1 MEGLRRTSHTLA
13 PFALT
18 TLRVV
23 VGVVMAVH
31 GWLKLEDY
39 GAWVAN
45 VERLGVPE
53 PEVLAAIAV
62 AAELGG
68 GVALILGFLTPLAA
82 LLVFG
87 QMIAAIAL
95 VHPDRFL
102 AQDGGMEYPL
112 VLAATALF
120 FVARGAGPISI
131 DHLLFNRRKR
141 VPPRREVRRPRRY
154 EDGVPVT

>member
-1 MEGLRRTSHTLA
+1 MEGLRRTSH
-13 PFALT
+13 ALT
-18 TLRVV
+18 PYALTILRVV

-31 GWLKLEDY
+31 GWMKLQDY

-53 PEVLAAIAV
+53 PDVLAAIAV

-68 GVALILGFLTPLAA
+68 GIALILGFLTPLAA
-82 LLVFG
+82 VLILG
-87 QMIAAIAL
+87 QMIAAIVL
-95 VHPDRFL
+95 VHPHSFL

-120 FVARGAGPISI
+120 FFARGAGPISV
-131 DHLLFNRRKR
+131 DHLIFHRRKR
-141 VPPRREVRRPRRY
+141 VPPREVRRPRRY
-154 EDGVPVT
+154 ERGVPVT